1 MAMKKLV
8 SIVRVDESDIE
19 AAVRKA
25 IDLAGGLKKIITAD
39 SQVLVKPNLCW
50 PGPSGTGSTTDCRV
64 TEAVTKIVL
73 ELGPKSVI
81 IGEGSSAG
89 WDFDSS
95 HSTEEAFR
103 VSGTA
108 DVARR
113 LGVEL
118 RNLNRDSFEE
128 VTLNDAYV
136 MNKVRIART
145 AFESDVI
152 ISVPVLKTHLRT
164 LVTLSLKNMK
174 GVMPGAEKRKTH
186 RLGLD
191 KAIADLN
198 SVVKPSYVVV
208 DALAGMQ
215 GLWEYP
221 QDRFELGLIM
231 AGADPVAVDTVG
243 TCLMGFEPAQV
254 MHLQYFAARQGT
266 KADLSQV
273 AVVGESVEAN
283 KQSFRSGFDV
293 FKGRY
298 PGVHI
303 IEGESVCTGCMGE
316 LLGALQAIKK
326 FGHDHALTDL
336 TVILGNPSPNEIAAK
351 AKTVVLG
358 KCAKSVARFGTYVK
372 GCPPMSDDMIRA
384 ICEVSSLDG
393 DSVVASR
400 NQDRQRRW
408 QETKFLLAH

>member
-1 MAMKKLV
+1 MAQKKLV
-8 SIVRVDESDIE
+8 SIIKVDESGIE

-25 IDLAGGLKKIITAD
+25 IDLAGGLKEIITPD
-39 SQVLVKPNLCW
+39 SRVLVKPNLCW
-50 PGPSGTGSTTDCRV
+50 PAPSGMGFTTDCRV

-73 ELGPKSVI
+73 EMGPKTVI

-108 DVARR
+108 DVADK

-118 RNLNRDSFEE
+118 RNLNRDAYEE
-128 VTLNDAYV
+128 VTLTDAYV
-136 MNKVRIART
+136 MDNVRIART

-152 ISVPVLKTHLRT
+152 ISVPVIKTHVRT
-164 LVTLSLKNMK
+164 LATLSLKNMK
-174 GVMPGAEKRKTH
+174 GVLPGAEKRKCH

-198 SVVKPSYVVV
+198 SVVKPHYVVV

-221 QDRFELGLIM
+221 QDRFELGLII
-231 AGADPVAVDTVG
+231 AGADPIAVDTIG
-243 TCLMGFEPAQV
+243 TCLMGFDPAQV
-254 MHLQYFAARQGT
+254 MYLQYFSTRQGT

-273 AVVGESVEAN
+273 LVVGESVEAN
-283 KQSFRSGFDV
+283 RLHLRSGFDM
-293 FKGRY
+293 FKSKY
-298 PGVHI
+298 PGVNI
-303 IEGESVCTGCMGE
+303 VEGESVCSGCMGE
-316 LLGALQAIKK
+316 LLGALTAIKN
-326 FGHDHALTDL
+326 FGSGHVLTEL
-336 TVILGNPSPNEIAAK
+336 TVILGNPCPNEITVQ

-358 KCAKSVARFGTYVK
+358 KCTKNAARFGKYVK
-372 GCPPMSDDMIRA
+372 GCPPMSDDMIQV
-384 ICEVSSLDG
+384 ICAVSGIDG
-393 DSVVASR
+393 DSIIASR

-408 QETKFLLAH
+408 KETRSLLKY

>member
-1 MAMKKLV
+1 MKSVV
-8 SIVRVDESDIE
+8 SIVRVDESGVE
-19 AAVRKA
+19 AAVRRA
-25 IDLAGGLKKIITAD
+25 IHLAGGLVGIITKD
-39 SQVLVKPNLCW
+39 SRVLVKPNLCW
-50 PGPSGTGSTTDCRV
+50 PELSGMGYTTDSRV

-73 ELGPKSVI
+73 ELGPKSVV

-103 VSGTA
+103 ESGTA
-108 DVARR
+108 NVARK

-118 RNLNRDSFEE
+118 RNLNRDAFEE
-128 VTLNDAYV
+128 VTVENAYV
-136 MNKVRIART
+136 MDKIKIART
-145 AFESDVI
+145 ALESNVI
-152 ISVPVLKTHLRT
+152 ISVPLLKTHLRT

-174 GVMPGAEKRKTH
+174 GVLPGVEKRKTH

-221 QDRFELGLIM
+221 HDRFELGLIM
-231 AGADPVAVDTVG
+231 AGADPIAVDTVG
-243 TCLMGFEPAQV
+243 TSLMGFDPAQV
-254 MHLQYFAARQGT
+254 MHLQYFAVRQGT
-266 KADLSQV
+266 KVDLSKV
-273 AVVGESVEAN
+273 LVVGESLEAN
-283 KQSFRSGFDV
+283 RRHFRSGFDV
-293 FKGRY
+293 MKSRY

-303 IEGESVCTGCMGE
+303 IEGESVCSGCIGE
-316 LLGALQAIKK
+316 LLGALSAIKK
-326 FGHDHALTDL
+326 FGSDYALTDL
-336 TVILGNPSPNEIAAK
+336 TIILGDLTPSKIVAE

-358 KCAKSVARFGTYVK
+358 RCAKNVGRFGTYVK
-372 GCPPMSDDMIRA
+372 GCPPMSNDMIRA
-384 ICEVSSLDG
+384 ICGTSGIDG
-393 DSVVASR
+393 DFVIASR

-408 QETKFLLAH
+408 RETRPLLKH

>member
-1 MAMKKLV
+1 MKKVV
-8 SIVRVDESDIE
+8 SIVRADESGIE
-19 AAVRKA
+19 TAVRKA
-25 IDLAGGLKKIITAD
+25 IDLAGGLKETITPD
-39 SQVLVKPNLCW
+39 SRVLVKPNLCW
-50 PGPSGTGSTTDCRV
+50 PEPSGIGCTTDCRV

-73 ELGPKSVI
+73 ELRPKSVI

-108 DVARR
+108 DVARK
-113 LGVEL
+113 LGVEQ
-118 RNLNRDSFEE
+118 RNLNH
-128 VTLNDAYV
+128 DAYEEITLTAPYV
-136 MNKVRIART
+136 MKRVRIART
-145 AFESDVI
+145 ALESDVI
-152 ISVPVLKTHLRT
+152 ISVPVLKTHTRT
-164 LVTLSLKNMK
+164 LVTLRLKNMK

-191 KAIADLN
+191 KAVADLN

-221 QDRFELGLIM
+221 QDRFELGLIV

-243 TCLMGFEPAQV
+243 TCLMGFDPTQV

-266 KADLSQV
+266 KASLRHV

-283 KQSFRSGFDV
+283 RQHFKSGFDI

-298 PGVHI
+298 PGVYI
-303 IEGESVCTGCMGE
+303 IEGEGICTGCMGE
-316 LLGALQAIKK
+316 LLGALAAIKK
-326 FGHDHALTDL
+326 FGDDRALTEL
-336 TVILGNPSPNEIAAK
+336 ALILGNANPNEIATK

-358 KCAKSVARFGTYVK
+358 KCAKNVARFGTYVK
-372 GCPPMSDDMIRA
+372 GCPPMSDNMIRA
-384 ICEVSSLDG
+384 ICGVSG
-393 DSVVASR
+393 INADSVIVSR
-400 NQDRQRRW
+400 NQDRQQRW
-408 QETKFLLAH
+408 KETKLLLEH